1 MENQIFSKSKTNPLP
16 KIKHV
21 HPVSNFKTF
30 DPIDK
35 VAPKDP

>member
-1 MENQIFSKSKTNPLP
+1 MSKTNPLP

-21 HPVSNFKTF
+21 HPFQTSKAL

-35 VAPKDP
+35 VAPKDL